1 LAAAAAAAAT
11 GGSSGAGAEPPGA
24 GQPPPPPPLLMDVNR
39 HLEGAPAAV
48 VDSLAVLE
56 WPAVCRQV
64 ACFCGTP
71 MGAELLAGGGL
82 PLGGSAAESEAL
94 LQETEEA
101 GAAGLAVAGVFDL
114 RPALAAVALGGCLN
128 AKQLEGVAVSLE
140 ASFAASDAARAADG
154 AGRPRFP
161 SLAAAAAGDVERARA
176 AAVLDAIRTCVQA
189 RRSSF
194 LVSIQYSA
202 ALPHRLP
209 LRLPRPPSL
218 LNTPRAVP
226 SRPPLRRRPQS
237 GSVADGASDA
247 LRDTRQKRRANLQ
260 ALRDGAT
267 QWARTLAAQGASDTR
282 EPALMRGRCVPARSA
297 VAPSRRFRHQ
307 PVCPILPAAPPE
319 SFLLGTF

>member
-161 SLAAAAAGDVERARA
+161 SLAAKEASRARA
-176 AAVLDAIRTCVQA
+176 RRGRARRHSNLRPGAPQLFSGFYSIFSRFAASLAAAAPAAALPFEHAA
-189 RRSSF
+189 RRSLPSSSPSPPAVR
-194 LVSIQYSA
+194 LCGGRRERRA
-202 ALPHRLP
+202 ARHAAEAARQPAGAARRRDAVGAHAGGAGRQ
-209 LRLPRPPSL
+209 RHARAGAHA
-218 LNTPRAVP
+218 RAVRACP
-226 SRPPLRRRPQS
+226 ERRR
-237 GSVADGASDA
+237 A
-247 LRDTRQKRRANLQ
+247 
-260 ALRDGAT
+260 
-267 QWARTLAAQGASDTR
+267 
-282 EPALMRGRCVPARSA
+282 
-297 VAPSRRFRHQ
+297 
-307 PVCPILPAAPPE
+307 
-319 SFLLGTF
+319 